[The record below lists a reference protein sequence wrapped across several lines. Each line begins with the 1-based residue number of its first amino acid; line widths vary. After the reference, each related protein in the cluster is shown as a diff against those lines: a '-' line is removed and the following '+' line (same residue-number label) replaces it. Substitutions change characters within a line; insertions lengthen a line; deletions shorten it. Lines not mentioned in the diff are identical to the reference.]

1 MVESVDLGEQA
12 NPAIGLRGIRIMME
26 KEELFLPQF
35 RAILLRLLR
44 GNVSIM
50 FPMVTSM
57 EKWQRQKPCLKRQR
71 SN

>member
-35 RAILLRLLR
+35 RAILRASAL

-50 FPMVTSM
+50 FPDGYIHGGSGSG
-57 EKWQRQKPCLKRQR
+57 KSPA
-71 SN
+71 